1 MPSRNY
7 AREKLRLVT
16 FDMKLGPEVSGF
28 RNAGNTNQVLTLPI
42 SAKCHMTLFSLNFV
56 PNAQW
61 RRTAELIVMMQRF
74 IKRFKVPRLSS
85 EFDEATVYSALCES
99 VRKLGYD
106 TR

>member
-1 MPSRNY
+1 VPSRNY

-16 FDMKLGPEVSGF
+16 FGMKLGPEVSGF
-28 RNAGNTNQVLTLPI
+28 WNAGNTNQVLTLPI
-42 SAKCHMTLFSLNFV
+42 SAKCHMTVFSLNFV
-56 PNAQW
+56 TNAQW
-61 RRTAELIVMMQRF
+61 RLTAELILIMQ
-74 IKRFKVPRLSS
+74 RFKVPRLSS

>member
-1 MPSRNY
+1 
-7 AREKLRLVT
+7 
-16 FDMKLGPEVSGF
+16 MKLGPEVSGF
-28 RNAGNTNQVLTLPI
+28 WNAGNTNQILTLPI

-74 IKRFKVPRLSS
+74 KVPRLSS
-85 EFDEATVYSALCES
+85 EVDEATVYSALCES

>member
-1 MPSRNY
+1 
-7 AREKLRLVT
+7 
-16 FDMKLGPEVSGF
+16 MKLGPEVSGF
-28 RNAGNTNQVLTLPI
+28 WNAGNTNQVLTLPI

-56 PNAQW
+56 PNAQCTC
-61 RRTAELIVMMQRF
+61 RRTAELIVMMQ
-74 IKRFKVPRLSS
+74 RFKVPRLSS

>member
-1 MPSRNY
+1 MTCKRYANYVSLVPSRNY

-28 RNAGNTNQVLTLPI
+28 WNTGNTNQVLTLPI

-61 RRTAELIVMMQRF
+61 RRTAELI
-74 IKRFKVPRLSS
+74 
-85 EFDEATVYSALCES
+85 FDEATVYLALYES